1 MNPLTHHIE
10 TVYNIL
16 LGYIP
21 NEEETLIKMH
31 TRNLEELGDMSF
43 PIPLKNW
50 SHLIKKPQ
58 NSYCETIFQYKL
70 QENDVNNALLQL
82 MKHLNAG
89 IGKMRTFKTIK
100 SSAHLFLERPILFHE
115 GIKKALNS
123 NSTYGQYQLF
133 KRNIKLTI
141 ANSEHLSEN
150 HNLMDLTTLRLQIIK
165 ETIERILILTTPFD
179 LENFIEITI
188 SQSNDTKPTIVCG
201 PVLNELGV
209 KDLEHKAIDFFNK
222 RIADMRLMAQHRYRV
237 NMKSPSDWNELFSKL
252 GIASVTIEL
261 LSNKP
266 HKSVKVTLNDL
277 SSANKGPSF
286 MFYNCARLSI
296 LLNEFE
302 SKVNKGIYQQLPKV
316 HEIDFTLLKQPE
328 EWELL
333 YIYILQFPHVIK
345 SCIRGVEK
353 GNVNPQHL
361 ITFLSSLSS
370 VFSVY
375 YRRVRILTEPRDHMF
390 NLIHAR
396 ICLLKGVQVVFHN
409 ALKLL
414 NINPIKEM

>member
-1 MNPLTHHIE
+1 MNPLTHYIE
-10 TVYNIL
+10 TIYNIL
-16 LGYIP
+16 LGYTP

-31 TRNLEELGDMSF
+31 TRYLEELGDMSF

-50 SHLIKKPQ
+50 YHFTKKPQ
-58 NSYCETIFQYKL
+58 NSECETIFQYKL
-70 QENDVNNALLQL
+70 KENDVDDALQQL
-82 MKHLNAG
+82 VKHLNVVLLNVCC
-89 IGKMRTFKTIK
+89 FKTIK
-100 SSAHLFLERPILFHE
+100 NSAHLFLERPILFHE
-115 GIKKALNS
+115 GIQKVLNS
-123 NSTYGQYQLF
+123 NSTYGQYHLF
-133 KRNIKLTI
+133 KRNIKLII
-141 ANSEHLSEN
+141 ANSAYLSKN
-150 HNLMDLTTLRLQIIK
+150 HNIMDLTTLRLLIIK
-165 ETIERILILTTPFD
+165 ETIERLLTLTTNCD
-179 LENFIEITI
+179 SKDFIEVTI
-188 SQSNDTKPTIVCG
+188 SQNNNTKPTIVCG
-201 PVLNELGV
+201 PVLNELGI

-222 RIADMRLMAQHRYRV
+222 RIVDMRLMAQHRYRV
-237 NMKSPSDWNELFSKL
+237 NMKSPCDWNELFSKL

-266 HKSVKVTLNDL
+266 HKSAKVDLNDL

-286 MFYNCARLSI
+286 IFYNCARLSI
-296 LLNEFE
+296 LLKEFE
-302 SKVNKGIYQQLPKV
+302 SKVDKGIYQELPKV
-316 HEIDFTLLKQPE
+316 HKIDFALLKQPE

-333 YIYILQFPHVIK
+333 YVYILQFPHVIK
-345 SCIRGVEK
+345 SCIKGVEK

-396 ICLLKGVQVVFHN
+396 IYLLRGVQVVFHN

-414 NINPIKEM
+414 NINPVKEM